1 MPPIVEVLF
10 WLCVLGAVY
19 SYFVYPCVL
28 RALPR
33 QRMVNAKEPPL
44 ADNALPQL
52 TLIITAHNEQAR
64 IEAKIANTLRCEYP
78 RDRLEIIVASDSS
91 TDSTD
96 DIVRAHAADGVSLV
110 RATERLGKENA
121 QATAIAIATGDLLVF
136 SDVATEIPTDALRR
150 IASAFAVDAQIGAI
164 SSEDRFISRNG
175 EIAGEGA
182 YVRYE
187 MWLRKLESERAGLV
201 GLSGSFFAV
210 RRHIC
215 SDWDIQSPSDFNTAL
230 NCARQGYIAISHPEV
245 LGYYQDVQDPKREY
259 LRKVRTVLRG
269 MTAITRH
276 PQVLAPAFG
285 LFALQVWSHKILRW
299 LVPWFLLLLV
309 PLNLA
314 LLGTHWL
321 YDVTLLAQLL
331 FYAAAIL
338 GHVVSGARNL
348 LPMRI
353 IYFFVQANLAIADA
367 TIQLLRGSRM
377 TVWSPTVR

>member
-1 MPPIVEVLF
+1 MPLMIVALF
-10 WLCVLGAVY
+10 WLCAIGAVY
-19 SYFVYPCVL
+19 SYFLYPCVL

-33 QRMVNAKEPPL
+33 QRVVNAQELPL
-44 ADNALPQL
+44 ADGALPQL

-64 IEAKIANTLRCEYP
+64 IESKIANTLRCDYP
-78 RDRLEIIVASDSS
+78 RDRLEIIVASDAS
-91 TDSTD
+91 TDNTD
-96 DIVRAHAADGVSLV
+96 EIVRSHAADGVSLV
-110 RATERLGKENA
+110 RAAQRLGKENA
-121 QATAIAIATGDLLVF
+121 QATAIAVARGDLLVF
-136 SDVATEIPTDALRR
+136 SDVATEIPADALRR
-150 IASAFAVDAQIGAI
+150 IASAFAVDARIGAI

-245 LGYYQDVQDPKREY
+245 LGYYQDVQDPRREY

-276 PQVLAPAFG
+276 PQVLAPGFG

-321 YDVTLLAQLL
+321 YSVAMLAQMS
-331 FYAAAIL
+331 FFAAAIV
-338 GHVVSGARNL
+338 GHLVPGARNL
-348 LPMRI
+348 LAVRI
-353 IYFFVQANLAIADA
+353 IYFFVQANVAIADA
-367 TIQLLRGSRM
+367 TIQLPRGSRM

>member
-1 MPPIVEVLF
+1 MIAALF
-10 WLCVLGAVY
+10 WLCALGAIY
-19 SYFVYPCVL
+19 SYFIYPCVL
-28 RALPR
+28 RAVPR
-33 QRMVNAKEPPL
+33 QRMVNAHEPPL
-44 ADNALPQL
+44 AASALPQL

-64 IEAKIANTLRCEYP
+64 IEAKIANALRCDYP
-78 RDRLEIIVASDSS
+78 SDRLEIIVASDAS
-91 TDSTD
+91 TDNTD
-96 DIVRAHAADGVSLV
+96 EIIRSHAAAGVSLV
-110 RATERLGKENA
+110 RAAERLGKENA
-121 QATAIAIATGDLLVF
+121 QATAIAVARGELLVF
-136 SDVATEIPTDALRR
+136 SDVATEIPADALRR

-164 SSEDRFISRNG
+164 SSEDRFISRDG
-175 EIAGEGA
+175 EMAGEGA

-210 RRHIC
+210 RRAIC
-215 SDWDIQSPSDFNTAL
+215 SDWDIESPSDFNTAL

-245 LGYYQDVQDPKREY
+245 LGYYQDVQDAKREY

-276 PQVLAPAFG
+276 PQVLAPSFG

-299 LVPWFLLLLV
+299 LVPWFLLSLV
-309 PLNLA
+309 PLNLL

-321 YDVTLLAQLL
+321 YSLAMLAQVL
-331 FYAAAIL
+331 FFTAAIV
-338 GHVVSGARNL
+338 GHLVPAARNL
-348 LPMRI
+348 LPIRI
-353 IYFFVQANLAIADA
+353 IYFFVQANIAIADA